1 MFLSRWSE
9 GDFRVGSQQRI
20 DRNNAYLAASL
31 VGYALKLK
39 AENIMMRDRGPRD
52 MVQARQVAMYLTHV
66 GLEMSLSRVAN
77 AFERDRSTVAH
88 ACHKIEEMRDEA
100 EFDAWLETL
109 EKGLMTVAPLIVSG
123 A

>member
-1 MFLSRWSE
+1 M
-9 GDFRVGSQQRI
+9 GSQQRI

>member
-1 MFLSRWSE
+1 M
-9 GDFRVGSQQRI
+9 GAQQRI

-31 VGYALKLK
+31 VGYALELK
-39 AENIMMRDRGPRD
+39 AENILMPDRGPRD
-52 MVQARQVAMYLTHV
+52 MVQARQVAMYLSHV

-77 AFERDRSTVAH
+77 AFDRDRSTVAH

-109 EKGLMTVAPLIVSG
+109 ERGITTVALLSETSP
-123 A
+123 